1 MMHGGNIKIYINYV
15 LTSCNTDHYYLY
27 MIRFQFKGLVSYTIA
42 AAAVWWI
49 NETYVYV
56 KVL

>member
-1 MMHGGNIKIYINYV
+1 M
-15 LTSCNTDHYYLY
+15 
-27 MIRFQFKGLVSYTIA
+27 FQFTGLVSYTIA

-56 KVL
+56 KVIKILFRKKLRAD